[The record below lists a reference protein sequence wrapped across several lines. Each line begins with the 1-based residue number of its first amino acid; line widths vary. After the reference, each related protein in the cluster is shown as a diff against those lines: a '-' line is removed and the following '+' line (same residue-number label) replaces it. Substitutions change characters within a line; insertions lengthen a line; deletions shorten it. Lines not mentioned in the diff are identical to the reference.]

1 MQRKQE
7 ERQEES
13 SKAWDL
19 PRRQMNTKELSK
31 RKRDNSHHREK
42 NLTEETR
49 EKEEREEKSFFL
61 LLGRKNAK
69 QKQSRSR
76 KCFVT
81 KHTSASRADHCLQEW
96 NTMQQQQ
103 TGTPLIGTY
112 HRRGEYKKQKIVAQA
127 RPWR

>member
-1 MQRKQE
+1 MK
-7 ERQEES
+7 
-13 SKAWDL
+13 
-19 PRRQMNTKELSK
+19 TKELSK
-31 RKRDNSHHREK
+31 RK
-42 NLTEETR
+42 
-49 EKEEREEKSFFL
+49 
-61 LLGRKNAK
+61 NAK
-69 QKQSRSR
+69 QKKSRTR

-81 KHTSASRADHCLQEW
+81 KHTSRGAALRADHRLQEW